1 MSPAWHFLG
10 GLQSLP
16 TSVVRDL
23 HPSRAV
29 SAWCNRR
36 ARKAPVFS
44 GKKCSPCPELRTLS
58 SSGNLASLVLTLIFM
73 SFQKK
78 TPPPHS
84 VLIFLS
90 QSFLSEFNCKE
101 TFLLYGE
108 EGCCLTGKQGSSPL
122 STTPPPYV
130 TSLLPLQLL
139 SCV

>member
-16 TSVVRDL
+16 TSVVWDL

-36 ARKAPVFS
+36 AQKAPVFS
-44 GKKCSPCPELRTLS
+44 GKKCSPCPELKTLS

-78 TPPPHS
+78 NS
-84 VLIFLS
+84 SSSLRFNFS
-90 QSFLSEFNCKE
+90 FSFLSEFNCKE

-108 EGCCLTGKQGSSPL
+108 EVCCLTGKQGSSPL